1 MLNDSILYFL
11 REELLSDSLLL
22 PLLLLLLLLLFV
34 LCLITVSFGALS
46 LLLRAE
52 DDEDPVDSD
61 LDEDLEDST
70 LGDEDCDLDSGADF
84 TTVSDDLLFV
94 TVVLAASDPLFA
106 LLLTVVVDLLTV
118 LLFPSDE
125 DLRTV
130 PELWF
135 PEGTDDLFSF
145 MVPDD
150 LRLFPE
156 AWPCWVRLFELP
168 LLTLPD
174 DLRVELLTEP
184 LFCLDEE
191 TPVDDL
197 LLPDVDIVAALSGC
211 AFA

>member
-11 REELLSDSLLL
+11 REELFSDSLLL
-22 PLLLLLLLLLFV
+22 PLLLLLLLLFV

-52 DDEDPVDSD
+52 DDEDPADSD

-70 LGDEDCDLDSGADF
+70 LGDEDCDLVSGADF

-94 TVVLAASDPLFA
+94 AVVLAASDPLFA
-106 LLLTVVVDLLTV
+106 LLLTVVFDLLTAP
-118 LLFPSDE
+118 LFPFDE

-150 LRLFPE
+150 LRLFPD
-156 AWPCWVRLFELP
+156 AWPCWARLFELP

-174 DLRVELLTEP
+174 DLRLELLTEP

-211 AFA
+211 DFA

>member
-1 MLNDSILYFL
+1 MLNDTILYFL

-22 PLLLLLLLLLFV
+22 PLLLLLLLPLLLLLFV

-52 DDEDPVDSD
+52 DDEDPADSD

-70 LGDEDCDLDSGADF
+70 LGDEDCDLVSGADF
-84 TTVSDDLLFV
+84 TTVSDDLLVV

-125 DLRTV
+125 DL
-130 PELWF
+130 L
-135 PEGTDDLFSF
+135 SF

-156 AWPCWVRLFELP
+156 AWPCWVRLFELA
-168 LLTLPD
+168 LLTVPA

-197 LLPDVDIVAALSGC
+197 LFPDVDIVAALSGC